1 MLKANIKE
9 AELGLNDPLITSF
22 NISYADVY
30 GECHSIA
37 EVIAMTRLFKQLAI
51 DRQDFITA
59 NRFRELENKLKQ
71 QAADFEATWAW
82 MNATQMQDEIKKQVA
97 ALLPT
102 LSFRPELGT
111 VEKTPN
117 PPGDDG
123 PNYGN
128 NGNELRRRN
137 QAILAEVRGRPE
149 QPSRQSAD
157 ASTTPFMTAEGA

>member
-1 MLKANIKE
+1 MLKANIEE
-9 AELGLNDPLITSF
+9 AELGLNDPLITNF
-22 NISYADVY
+22 TITYADVY

-51 DRQDFITA
+51 DRQDFTTT

-128 NGNELRRRN
+128 TGNERRRRSN
-137 QAILAEVRGRPE
+137 ETASEFIQRTTPPAQAV
-149 QPSRQSAD
+149 D
-157 ASTTPFMTAEGA
+157 NTPFMTAEGA

>member
-9 AELGLNDPLITSF
+9 AELGLNDPLIINFTLTF
-22 NISYADVY
+22 NDVY
-30 GECHSIA
+30 GECHSLA
-37 EVIAMTRLFKQLAI
+37 EVIAMARLFKQLAI

-82 MNATQMQDEIKKQVA
+82 MNAQQMQDEIKKQVA
-97 ALLPT
+97 ALIPT
-102 LSFRPELGT
+102 LCFRPELGT
-111 VEKTPN
+111 IEKSPN

-128 NGNELRRRN
+128 SGNERARVGRMAR
-137 QAILAEVRGRPE
+137 QAATATVA
-149 QPSRQSAD
+149 QSAND
-157 ASTTPFMTAEGA
+157 GVTPFMTAEGA